1 MASKDYDAGKA
12 FKRIEDELIRS
23 MMRNLGRHLKEEE
36 AEGFDWSQWQVEQ
49 LKYLEEYR
57 RKNQDKYGPRFDEIN
72 GMIREAI
79 WKSNDAGQKREELRI
94 LKKIAGN
101 EELRRKYANRDASI
115 EARGDAFFR
124 INDRK
129 MEALVNATTND
140 MQRAERAVLRRTND
154 QYRKIIFD
162 AQMYASSGA
171 ATPAKAVDMATKDF
185 LSRGIDSIQYKNGA
199 RHTISDY
206 ADMAVKTA
214 ERRAYLAGEGKKR
227 QEWGEHLVI
236 VNKRAD
242 DPCPHCMKW
251 IGKILIDDV
260 YSGGKPDGKHK
271 LLSEAMDEGFLH
283 PRCKDGFTT
292 YFPGISSAPD
302 PDALTKEDIRKAE
315 RAEREEN
322 RERYTERQT
331 EKYERLAE
339 NSFDPENQRM
349 YEARA
354 EAWRRDYM
362 DDVEVYGENPQ
373 TDIDYAS
380 ADSFSGGN
388 TEITNDLL
396 SGDCQRV
403 CEAVS
408 FVLDGEEYGLPESGW
423 SGVTKIGKL
432 DSMPGILGRKEYTC
446 EITIREDQKHNLKVF
461 IHENLHARSISRFK
475 KSAREQIYLANRRI
489 EEGTVEYLAQEI
501 CKRSHISYVESYK
514 TRVDALRDIKRII
527 SPLSS
532 DFDFAKEL
540 LEIPT
545 DERYNYLK
553 RKVEKYKASG
563 QQIRKRVIE
572 RLDSDL
578 SVLGE
583 EGEKK

>member
-57 RKNQDKYGPRFDEIN
+57 RKNQDKYGPRFEEIN

-101 EELRRKYANRDASI
+101 EELKRKYANRDASI
-115 EARGDAFFR
+115 EAQGDAFFR

-185 LSRGIDSIQYKNGA
+185 LSRGIDSIQYKNGS

-271 LLSEAMDEGFLH
+271 LLSEAMEEGFLH

-292 YFPGISSAPD
+292 YFPGITSVPD
-302 PDALTKEDIRKAE
+302 PVTKEDVRKAE
-315 RAEREEN
+315 RSEKAEAVRQRAERE
-322 RERYTERQT
+322 T
-331 EKYERLAE
+331 EKYERLE
-339 NSFDPENQRM
+339 EGSFDPENQRM